1 MVIASIPRPRTAGS
15 ALWCNATARAEECD
29 VRHCETA
36 IIGGGVVGLAT
47 AMALAEAG
55 QPSLLVLEAEDRL
68 AAHQSG
74 HNSGVIHAG
83 LYYRPDSWKARLCVE
98 GREALYRFC
107 DEHGIACRKC
117 GKVVVAT
124 SEQEIPRLDELERRG
139 RANGLQGLRRLTPEQ
154 VREHE
159 PHAAGIAGLHVAD
172 TGVVDFAA
180 VAAAYAEVVRA
191 AGGEVLLNARV
202 GRVLDDGDALVLE
215 TAQGEVRCRR
225 LVNCAG
231 LHADRIA
238 VRCGTRP
245 SCRIVPFRGE
255 YWRIAPKRA
264 HLVRSLIYPVP
275 DPRLPYLGVH
285 LTRRVDDWVETGPN
299 AVLTLNRHGYRR
311 GRLRVADARDVLAYR
326 GFWRMAGR
334 FWRTGISEFGRSLS
348 RRAYARQARRLLPEL
363 TAADLQPA
371 ESGVRAQAVDPDGR
385 LVDDFRIVMAD
396 RTVHVLNAPSP
407 AATASISIGRHIAR
421 MVLDGGPAS

>member
-1 MVIASIPRPRTAGS
+1 MAHIV
-15 ALWCNATARAEECD
+15 
-29 VRHCETA
+29 
-36 IIGGGVVGLAT
+36 GGGIVGLAT

-55 QPSLLVLEAEDRL
+55 QTSLLVLEAEDHL

-74 HNSGVIHAG
+74 RNSGVVHAG
-83 LYYRPDSWKARLCVE
+83 LYYRPDSLKARLCVE

-107 DEHGIACRKC
+107 DEHGIDCRRC

-124 SEQEIPRLDELERRG
+124 SEQEIPRLEELERRG
-139 RANGLQGLRRLTPEQ
+139 RANGLQGIRRLTPQ
-154 VREHE
+154 QLREIE

-180 VAAAYAEVVRA
+180 VSHAYADVVRT
-191 AGGEVLLNARV
+191 AGGGVLLNAGV
-202 GRVLDDGDALVLE
+202 HRVLDDGDALVLE
-215 TAQGEVRCRR
+215 TAQGAVRCRR

-231 LHADRIA
+231 LHADRVA
-238 VRCGTRP
+238 VLCGSRP

-255 YWRIAPKRA
+255 FWRISPSRA
-264 HLVRSLIYPVP
+264 HLVKALIYPVP

-285 LTRRVDDWVETGPN
+285 LTRRIDDWVETGPN

-311 GRLRVADARDVLAYR
+311 GRLRVADARDVLGYR

-334 FWRTGISEFGRSLS
+334 FWRTGVSEFRRSLS
-348 RRAYARQARRLLPEL
+348 RRAFARQAQRLVPEL
-363 TAADLQPA
+363 KAADLEPA

-396 RTVHVLNAPSP
+396 RAVHVLNAPSP
-407 AATASISIGRHIAR
+407 AATASISIGRHIAG
-421 MVLDGGPAS
+421 MVLDGGPGS

>member
-1 MVIASIPRPRTAGS
+1 MKQ
-15 ALWCNATARAEECD
+15 
-29 VRHCETA
+29 CETA
-36 IIGGGVVGLAT
+36 IVGGGIVGLAT

-55 QPSLLVLEAEDRL
+55 QTSLLVLEAEDHL

-74 HNSGVIHAG
+74 RNSGVVHAG
-83 LYYRPDSWKARLCVE
+83 LYYRPDSLKARLCVE

-107 DEHGIACRKC
+107 DEHGVDCRRC

-124 SEQEIPRLDELERRG
+124 SEQEIPRLEELERRG
-139 RANGLQGLRRLTPEQ
+139 RANGLQGIRRLTPEQ
-154 VREHE
+154 LREIE

-180 VAAAYAEVVRA
+180 VAHAYSEVVRT
-191 AGGEVLLNARV
+191 AGGGVLLNAGV
-202 GRVLDDGDALVLE
+202 HRVLDDGDALVLE
-215 TAQGEVRCRR
+215 TAQGAVRARR

-231 LHADRIA
+231 LHADRVA
-238 VRCGTRP
+238 VQCGSRP

-255 YWRIAPKRA
+255 FWRISPSRA
-264 HLVRSLIYPVP
+264 HLVKALIYPVP

-285 LTRRVDDWVETGPN
+285 LTRRIDDWVETGPN

-311 GRLRVADARDVLAYR
+311 GRLRVADARDVLVYR

-334 FWRTGISEFGRSLS
+334 FWRTGVSEFRRSLS
-348 RRAYARQARRLLPEL
+348 RRAFARQAQRLVPEL
-363 TAADLQPA
+363 KAADLEPA

-396 RTVHVLNAPSP
+396 RAVHVLNAPSP
-407 AATASISIGRHIAR
+407 AATASISIGRHIAG
-421 MVLDGGPAS
+421 MVLDGGAAH